1 MGSKQNNMDELTSR
15 IDTKPILD
23 LEVIKQQE
31 LFADVDIDLLT
42 PFLEKCVIR
51 QLEKDELLIEAGDAK
66 HLLYLITAG
75 RFRVHL
81 PNDEH
86 NPMVVLNAG
95 QSIGEISI
103 IDHQPA
109 SAHVI
114 ADIESRVLIID
125 EKLLWSMLAHS
136 HAIAYNLLVVMAQ
149 RLRHGNSVI
158 NSIKDLLN
166 EYEYNATVDSLT
178 GLFNRRWL
186 DDMLSRVMHRCHTNK
201 HELSV
206 LMIDIDYFKQ
216 FNDTHGHI
224 AGDAALRSVSRNILQ
239 KLRPED
245 LVARY
250 GGEELFALLP
260 GLDLSA
266 AESVAERLREAI
278 STTEITTRDN
288 QTLASLTISI
298 GVATMQ
304 EQDRPDDLIHNADE
318 ALYRAKHAGRNR
330 VSR

>member
-1 MGSKQNNMDELTSR
+1 MSR
-15 IDTKPILD
+15 VDTKLALELD
-23 LEVIKQQE
+23 VIRRQE
-31 LFADVDIDLLT
+31 LFAGVDVDQLA
-42 PFLEKCVIR
+42 PYLEKCVIR
-51 QLEKDELLIEAGDAK
+51 QFQKDDMLIEAGDAN
-66 HLLYLITAG
+66 HCLYLIIAG

-81 PNDEH
+81 PNDKQ
-86 NPMVVLNAG
+86 NPVIILGVG

-114 ADIESRVLIID
+114 ADVEARVLVIEED
-125 EKLLWSMLAHS
+125 QLWQILEHS
-136 HAIAYNLLVVMAQ
+136 HAIAYNLLVVLAQ
-149 RLRHGNSVI
+149 RLRYGNTVMSK
-158 NSIKDLLN
+158 IKELLY

-178 GLFNRRWL
+178 GLYNRRWL
-186 DDMLSRVMHRCHTNK
+186 DDMFTRVMHRSHTNK
-201 HELSV
+201 HALSV

-216 FNDTHGHI
+216 FNDKYGHI
-224 AGDAALRSVSRNILQ
+224 AGDAALRIVSKNILQ
-239 KLRPED
+239 NLRPED

-250 GGEELFALLP
+250 GGEEFFALLP

-278 STTEITTRDN
+278 STTEIQTRDEL
-288 QTLASLTISI
+288 TLPPLTISI

-304 EQDRPDDLIHNADE
+304 EQDQPDDLFLSADE
-318 ALYRAKHAGRNR
+318 ALYRAKDLGRNR